1 MRRALDLVK
10 AHQAHAC
17 VSAATRCAHGDG
29 ALRAEMLPGVERPA
43 IVSLIPSRAGH
54 TYMLDLG
61 ANASCTPAHLRQ
73 FAVMGSVLAAD
84 LEGAHERPRVGLL
97 NIGEEEIKGNE
108 TVQTAHTLIAESGVN
123 YVGFVEGHDIFT
135 GKVDVVV
142 TDGFTGNVAL
152 KPWRASHGSS
162 PTRCARSSPA
172 TACANWCAGRALE
185 PQRFAHSPDR
195 GDTMAPPWW
204 V

>member
-1 MRRALDLVK
+1 
-10 AHQAHAC
+10 
-17 VSAATRCAHGDG
+17 
-29 ALRAEMLPGVERPA
+29 
-43 IVSLIPSRAGH
+43 
-54 TYMLDLG
+54 
-61 ANASCTPAHLRQ
+61 LRQ
-73 FAVMGSVLAAD
+73 FAVMGAVLAAD

-152 KPWRASHGSS
+152 KAMEGVARYITDALREEFTRNTCASWARWPRARASTLCALGSI
-162 PTRCARSSPA
+162 
-172 TACANWCAGRALE
+172 
-185 PQRFAHSPDR
+185 R